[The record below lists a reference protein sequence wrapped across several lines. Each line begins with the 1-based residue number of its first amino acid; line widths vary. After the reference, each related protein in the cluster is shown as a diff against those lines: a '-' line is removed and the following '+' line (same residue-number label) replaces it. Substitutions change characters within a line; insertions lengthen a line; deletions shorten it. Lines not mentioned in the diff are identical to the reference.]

1 MKGSDTC
8 STEVGGEWVGV
19 TLTFAENCG
28 SKFLFK
34 RSASKQLKR
43 SAHLE
48 SKSAILSSAE
58 EGFETVAVDL
68 SFLPTFL
75 ESFLT
80 FLSGGG
86 ASTVGLEELALEE
99 LDFSTGPIT
108 DTLAGSAKSSLSLV
122 GVASSSPPFSPF

>member
-1 MKGSDTC
+1 MKGSETC

-19 TLTFAENCG
+19 TLTLAENCG
-28 SKFLFK
+28 SKFLLN
-34 RSASKQLKR
+34 RSASKRLKR

-58 EGFETVAVDL
+58 GGFETVAEGDL

-75 ESFLT
+75 ESFFI

-86 ASTVGLEELALEE
+86 TSAVGLEELA
-99 LDFSTGPIT
+99 
-108 DTLAGSAKSSLSLV
+108 
-122 GVASSSPPFSPF
+122 